1 MEPSETANEYVSGT
15 NDAVAQAALR
25 TNLRNPRSEIG
36 TGLLEWMGPPS
47 VTPSSAPTTLLRDF
61 FKRCIYATDAVGRIT

>member
-1 MEPSETANEYVSGT
+1 
-15 NDAVAQAALR
+15 
-25 TNLRNPRSEIG
+25 
-36 TGLLEWMGPPS
+36 MGPPS